1 MDLPH
6 NNLWP
11 EMGVSRVS
19 EKPAPQMEFI
29 SGSAF
34 WQPLY
39 TSCILWDAFWAPLF
53 VYTYYPDF
61 TYQRKKWSLRDWISI
76 AMFDE
81 WLKDEELSDKR
92 LKENFIRAL
101 LD

>member
-39 TSCILWDAFWAPLF
+39 TSCIL
-53 VYTYYPDF
+53 
-61 TYQRKKWSLRDWISI
+61 
-76 AMFDE
+76 
-81 WLKDEELSDKR
+81 
-92 LKENFIRAL
+92 
-101 LD
+101 